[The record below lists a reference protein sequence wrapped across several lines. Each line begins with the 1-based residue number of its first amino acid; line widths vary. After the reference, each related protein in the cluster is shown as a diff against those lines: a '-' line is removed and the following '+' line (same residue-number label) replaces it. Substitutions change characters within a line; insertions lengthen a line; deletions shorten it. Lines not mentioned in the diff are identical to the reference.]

1 VALSRRDF
9 DSLKGK
15 PKSYSLSDGGGLNVK
30 VLPDGRKS
38 MFLMYRTRA
47 GRQRKLTFG
56 EISLTEARKQT
67 LAAKAKIAQG
77 LDPQEELKQ
86 AKAQQ
91 MSLGQFIA
99 DRYKPY
105 LEANHADPKASLWIL
120 QVGFKQL
127 LNVPME
133 ELTLNHVELW
143 RNKQKQLAASTINRR
158 VGALKAS
165 LEKARLWGFITSNP
179 ITDWKKVKV
188 PKEPVEFLTQAQV
201 QVLFNALEA
210 RDKKKRTQ
218 RISHNQ
224 WRNQRD
230 QEPLPDYDELGMLF
244 TDYLSPLVLLVLDTG
259 LRFGEAIN
267 LKWPDISNN
276 VITAKSSKT
285 GNFRYIPL
293 TTDCQTM
300 LTELQRLNEANSGR
314 ATSNVFVDE
323 KGTPLSSVKTAWNN
337 IRRELSFN
345 CDFRMLRRT
354 FGSRLIEKGVP
365 VYHVSQLM
373 GHTNV
378 QTTQRWYLSLNLD
391 AYRDA
396 ILTIDDFL
404 SV

>member
-1 VALSRRDF
+1 MALSKRDF

-77 LDPQEELKQ
+77 SDPQEELKQ

-91 MSLGQFIA
+91 MSLEEFIA

-105 LEANHADPKASLWIL
+105 LEANHTDPKASLWVL
-120 QVGFKQL
+120 EVCFKQL
-127 LNVPME
+127 LKVPME
-133 ELTLNHVELW
+133 ELTLNHVERW
-143 RNKQKQLAASTINRR
+143 RNKHKGLAAATVNRR
-158 VGALKAS
+158 IGALKAS

-179 ITDWKKVKV
+179 IANWQKVKV
-188 PKEPVEFLTQAQV
+188 PKEPVVFLAEAQV
-201 QVLFNALEA
+201 QTLFKALAA
-210 RDKKKRTQ
+210 RDQKKRSQRNSHNYWKKKRG
-218 RISHNQ
+218 
-224 WRNQRD
+224 
-230 QEPLPDYDELGMLF
+230 QELLPNYDELEILF
-244 TDYLSPLVLLVLDTG
+244 SDYLTPLVVLVLNTG

-267 LKWPDISNN
+267 LKWPDINNN

-365 VYHVSQLM
+365 VYHVSQLL

>member
-1 VALSRRDF
+1 VQILF
-9 DSLKGK
+9 
-15 PKSYSLSDGGGLNVK
+15 
-30 VLPDGRKS
+30 
-38 MFLMYRTRA
+38 
-47 GRQRKLTFG
+47 
-56 EISLTEARKQT
+56 EA
-67 LAAKAKIAQG
+67 LAARDQKKRSQ
-77 LDPQEELKQ
+77 
-86 AKAQQ
+86 
-91 MSLGQFIA
+91 
-99 DRYKPY
+99 
-105 LEANHADPKASLWIL
+105 
-120 QVGFKQL
+120 
-127 LNVPME
+127 
-133 ELTLNHVELW
+133 
-143 RNKQKQLAASTINRR
+143 RNSHNY
-158 VGALKAS
+158 
-165 LEKARLWGFITSNP
+165 W
-179 ITDWKKVKV
+179 
-188 PKEPVEFLTQAQV
+188 
-201 QVLFNALEA
+201 
-210 RDKKKRTQ
+210 KKKRG
-218 RISHNQ
+218 
-224 WRNQRD
+224 
-230 QEPLPDYDELGMLF
+230 QELLPNYDELEILF
-244 TDYLSPLVLLVLDTG
+244 SDYLTPLVVLVLNTG

-267 LKWPDISNN
+267 LKWPDINNN

-365 VYHVSQLM
+365 VYHVSQLL

>member
-1 VALSRRDF
+1 VALSKRDF

-77 LDPQEELKQ
+77 SDPQEELKQ

-91 MSLGQFIA
+91 MSLEEFIA

-105 LEANHADPKASLWIL
+105 LEANHTDPKASLWVL
-120 QVGFKQL
+120 EVCFKQL
-127 LNVPME
+127 LKVPME
-133 ELTLNHVELW
+133 ELTLNDVERW
-143 RNKQKQLAASTINRR
+143 RNKHKELAAATVNRR
-158 VGALKAS
+158 IGALKAS

-179 ITDWKKVKV
+179 IANWQKVKV
-188 PKEPVEFLTQAQV
+188 PKEPVVFLAEAQV
-201 QVLFNALEA
+201 QALFEALAA
-210 RDKKKRTQ
+210 RDQKKRSQRNSHNYWKKKRG
-218 RISHNQ
+218 
-224 WRNQRD
+224 
-230 QEPLPDYDELGMLF
+230 QELLPNYDELEILF
-244 TDYLSPLVLLVLDTG
+244 SDYLTPLVVLVLNTG

-267 LKWPDISNN
+267 LKWPDINNN